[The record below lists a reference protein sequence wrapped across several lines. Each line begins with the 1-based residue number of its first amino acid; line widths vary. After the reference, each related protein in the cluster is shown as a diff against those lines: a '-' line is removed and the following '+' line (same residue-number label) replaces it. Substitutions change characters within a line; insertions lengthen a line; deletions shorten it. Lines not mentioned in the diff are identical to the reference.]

1 MGANGHTY
9 ISGYYFKI
17 VDLDL
22 LFLKKIVRA
31 RAGHTRNLLCQNSK
45 MSIVSKFVP
54 RVTAVLGMYTA
65 SASEHASESRCSP
78 ASPPP
83 SARRRG
89 DRARSQGAAAASWR
103 LAMTTYVLS
112 HDAYCKIIL
121 HALKYPHAAVNG
133 VLIGSGCGGRRAPA
147 APAAAP
153 PP

>member
-9 ISGYYFKI
+9 IRYPGTA
-17 VDLDL
+17 
-22 LFLKKIVRA
+22 VRA
-31 RAGHTRNLLCQNSK
+31 RGHTRNLFCF
-45 MSIVSKFVP
+45 VSKFVP

-65 SASEHASESRCSP
+65 SASEHASVSRCSP